1 MYIALRY
8 YFVTFLMLM
17 IVSDG
22 AAQINIVFKTI
33 KRYKSTGSESRL
45 VRMGLDKREAEF
57 LSEIGYDDTTITN
70 LRNIGVDLPGRR
82 YSTRWDEKVQAA
94 LSDCIV
100 VGSVDSI
107 EHPQGKTP
115 YHTIAY
121 VDAEYFLRN
130 DYNVSK
136 YRIPIMIESGPN
148 YTRVP
153 DDTLGLGNHVLLFLS
168 SSSLINFAHHFL
180 QDYYNQLINDSTVR
194 FRISGGGK
202 YLLKPGEQCPVEWE
216 DEIKQVVKMRPRVP
230 VTNE

>member
-1 MYIALRY
+1 MPQL
-8 YFVTFLMLM
+8 
-17 IVSDG
+17 
-22 AAQINIVFKTI
+22 
-33 KRYKSTGSESRL
+33 SRT
-45 VRMGLDKREAEF
+45 VCARVPHHITQRGNRREAVF
-57 LSEIGYDDTTITN
+57 FSDDDRTVYLN
-70 LRNIGVDLPGRR
+70 WLKEYAERYAVDIFAYCL
-82 YSTRWDEKVQAA
+82 K
-94 LSDCIV
+94 
-100 VGSVDSI
+100 
-107 EHPQGKTP
+107 GKTP